1 MVDLNYIDL
10 DYIATTLKFLCQEGH
25 TTRSCKVKKAELQP
39 EILSRDDVLFWS
51 FVQPQAR
58 PTSLLVLSEHE
69 SDSGDDDDEEE
80 EMEDEDDD

>member
-1 MVDLNYIDL
+1 M
-10 DYIATTLKFLCQEGH
+10 
-25 TTRSCKVKKAELQP
+25 KKAELQP
-39 EILSRDDVLFWS
+39 ESLSRDDVLFWS